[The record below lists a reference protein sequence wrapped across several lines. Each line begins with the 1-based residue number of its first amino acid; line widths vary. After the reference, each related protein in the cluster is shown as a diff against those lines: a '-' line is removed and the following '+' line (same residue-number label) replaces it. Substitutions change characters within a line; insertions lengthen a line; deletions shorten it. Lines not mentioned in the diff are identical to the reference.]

1 MEIRNLKTFLRVTA
15 LLNFTAAARE
25 LGYSQANVSAQ
36 IKQLEEEVGAP
47 LFNRIGRNV
56 TLTQYAD
63 ELLPYARSIVAT
75 AAQMEN
81 LLKSEEDIGGVVRIG
96 MVESLFDVLAEDAL
110 LAYHQRF
117 PKVQIEVEVDS
128 TMALKSALRQ
138 GKLDMACLIDDPL
151 PLREWQ
157 VLCSAETDVVVAASP
172 SHPLA
177 SRKRILPEEL
187 AAQEFVLMESG
198 APYCVAFQNVLS
210 RRGVELRPFLTLQR
224 SDMARKLLKDG
235 TFLSVLPRYAIA
247 ASIAGG
253 SVCVLPVSGLSL
265 TQTVQIVLHR
275 DKVPTP
281 QLTGFVTVLTDQ
293 IHIQIA

>member
-81 LLKSEEDIGGVVRIG
+81 LLKSEEDIGGVARIG

-157 VLCSAETDVVVAASP
+157 VLCSVETDVVVAASP

-187 AAQEFVLMESG
+187 LAVGE
-198 APYCVAFQNVLS
+198 
-210 RRGVELRPFLTLQR
+210 
-224 SDMARKLLKDG
+224 
-235 TFLSVLPRYAIA
+235 
-247 ASIAGG
+247 
-253 SVCVLPVSGLSL
+253 
-265 TQTVQIVLHR
+265 
-275 DKVPTP
+275 TP
-281 QLTGFVTVLTDQ
+281 MP
-293 IHIQIA
+293 

>member
-1 MEIRNLKTFLRVTA
+1 MEIRNLKTFLRVAA

-63 ELLPYARSIVAT
+63 ELLPYTRSIVAT

-96 MVESLFDVLAEDAL
+96 MVESLFDVLAEGAL

-117 PKVQIEVEVDS
+117 PKVQVEVEVDS

-157 VLCSAETDVVVAASP
+157 VLCSVEADVVVAASP

-187 AAQEFVLMESG
+187 AAQEFVLMESS

-210 RRGVELRPFLTLQR
+210 RRGIELQPFLTLQR
-224 SDMARKLLKDG
+224 SDMARKLLEDG
-235 TFLSVLPRYAIA
+235 RFLSVLPRYAIA
-247 ASIAGG
+247 ASVAGG
-253 SVCVLPVSGLSL
+253 GVCVLPVSGLSL

-281 QLTGFVTVLTDQ
+281 QLTGFVTVLTNQ
-293 IHIQIA
+293 LHMQIA